1 MPDQLQKIADNLL
14 ALGARRLAIAGAI
27 LATVLL
33 VIGVGAVYLN
43 RPAHETLY
51 VGLDR
56 SDLARIGVVL
66 SEAGMSYDMATDGT
80 SVSVPA
86 GQTARA
92 RMILAEK
99 GLPSSSNAGYELFD
113 NVGSLGLTS
122 FMQEVTRLRALE
134 GEISRTIQS
143 IAGIKSARV
152 HIVMPQQANFRREEQ
167 QPTASVVIR
176 AGGIDEIKTAN
187 SIRHLVAAAVPGL
200 TSDNVTVLDTDG
212 SLLATGD
219 DPSNSSINRS
229 MSIERTVESQV
240 ADNIHKALSPFLGS
254 DNFRAS
260 VKAVVNTDARQIEE
274 TIFDPESRVER
285 SIRTIREANTANE
298 SGTANPA
305 TVEQNIPEEGTAG
318 AQNPTSSEERERREE
333 ITNYEV
339 NSKRIATTSNGYA
352 ISKLSIAVV
361 VNREQIL
368 ATLGDG
374 ATPEQVDARVAEIE
388 TVVATAAGLDL
399 DRGDKVSV
407 TAMSFVE
414 EAAGEAIDEPGF
426 MQMAGQYTGSIINA
440 LAFVVVAFLV
450 SWFGLRPLAGA
461 MTKKESVE
469 GPGFGDLQL
478 PFDSPLN
485 NIALPDP
492 LAGMG
497 DNGAF
502 GGMGGMGG
510 MDGLAGMGGPT
521 ESDVMEE
528 LKMRLRPAPQER
540 LAHMVELN
548 EERTAAIL
556 RKWVG
561 GEAMAS

>member
-1 MPDQLQKIADNLL
+1 MPEQLQKIVDNLRS
-14 ALGARRLAIAGAI
+14 LGAKRLAIMGGI
-27 LATVLL
+27 LATVVVMILA
-33 VIGVGAVYLN
+33 GAIYLN
-43 RPAHETLY
+43 RPATETLY

-56 SDLARIGVVL
+56 SDVSKIGVVL
-66 SEAGMSYDMATDGT
+66 SEAGMSYDVGSDGT
-80 SVSVPA
+80 SVLVPT
-86 GQTARA
+86 GFTGRA

-122 FMQEVTRLRALE
+122 FMQEVTRVRALE
-134 GEISRTIQS
+134 GEIARTIQS

-152 HIVMPQQANFRREEQ
+152 HIVMPQQASFRREEQ

-176 AGGIDEIKTAN
+176 AGGVDEIRTAN

-200 TSDNVTVLDTDG
+200 TSDNVTVLDTNG
-212 SLLATGD
+212 ALLATGD

-240 ADNIHKALSPFLGS
+240 ADNIYRALAPFLGR

-274 TIFDPESRVER
+274 TVFDPDSKVER
-285 SIRTIREANTANE
+285 SIRTIRENNTANE
-298 SGTANPA
+298 SGAAAPA
-305 TVEQNIPEEGTAG
+305 TVEQNIPDQGAGGT
-318 AQNPTSSEERERREE
+318 NPSSSEERERREE
-333 ITNYEV
+333 ITNYEL
-339 NSKRIATTSNGYA
+339 NSKRIATTSNGYQ

-361 VNREQIL
+361 VNRDQIAAALGEGATAEQI
-368 ATLGDG
+368 
-374 ATPEQVDARVAEIE
+374 QARVTEIE
-388 TVVATAAGLDL
+388 NVVATAAGIDGE
-399 DRGDKVSV
+399 RGDKVSV
-407 TAMSFVE
+407 TALSFVE
-414 EAAGEAIDEPGF
+414 EAVAEGLASPGF
-426 MQMAGQYTGSIINA
+426 LETASQYTGSMINA
-440 LAFVVVAFLV
+440 LAFVIVAFLV

-461 MTKKESVE
+461 LTKSESVA
-469 GPGFGDLQL
+469 GPDFGDLQL

-485 NIALPDP
+485 NMALPDP

-497 DNGAF
+497 GGDGGGFPGMA
-502 GGMGGMGG
+502 GMGGMGG
-510 MDGLAGMGGPT
+510 MGMPS

-540 LAHMVELN
+540 LAQMVELN